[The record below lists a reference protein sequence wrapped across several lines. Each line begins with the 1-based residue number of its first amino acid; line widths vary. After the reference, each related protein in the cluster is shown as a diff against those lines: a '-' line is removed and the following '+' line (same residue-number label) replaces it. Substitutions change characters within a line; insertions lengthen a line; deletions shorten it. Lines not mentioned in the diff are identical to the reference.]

1 MSRVQLQAIPLCL
14 NFVVSFQGDVSCG
27 LSYLGLQVVAEAM
40 GDLGVTLAINNKVA
54 LCDTSNSID
63 ACNLEFV
70 QIQYCCGTNGL
81 KKPSA

>member
-1 MSRVQLQAIPLCL
+1 
-14 NFVVSFQGDVSCG
+14 
-27 LSYLGLQVVAEAM
+27 M

-54 LCDTSNSID
+54 LSDISNSID
-63 ACNLEFV
+63 ACDLDS